1 MKRQYRLTMPAWAWL
16 TTLAIVIALVAF
28 MAITAA
34 RVDALTEAQDAF
46 LKAYAQEAVRTAQTG
61 KTDADDSFIAT
72 VANGPQIADFDAGYA
87 DVSVAMIQEP
97 LGEFRISYYCAC
109 EKCCGAYA
117 NGITA
122 SGAPCQEGVTC
133 ACDVLPIG
141 TMVNVDG
148 QIYTVQDR
156 FGAFDGSKRI
166 DIYVEDHDRA
176 EALGTHT
183 SWVNLVTLGGEE
195 DAEMSFM

>member
-1 MKRQYRLTMPAWAWL
+1 MKRNYRVTMPAWAWL
-16 TTLAIVIALVAF
+16 TALAIVIAMIAF

-34 RVDALTEAQDAF
+34 KVETLAEAQDAF
-46 LKAYAQEAVRTAQTG
+46 LKAYAQEAVTAAQTHE
-61 KTDADDSFIAT
+61 TDADDSFIET

-87 DVSVAMIQEP
+87 DVSVEMTQEP

-156 FGAFDGSKRI
+156 FGDFDGEKKI
-166 DIYVEDHDRA
+166 DIYIEDHDRA
-176 EALGTHT
+176 AALGVHTTH
-183 SWVNLVTLGGEE
+183 VFEVKE
-195 DAEMSFM
+195 AK

>member
-1 MKRQYRLTMPAWAWL
+1 MKRVNISAPAWAWVAVL
-16 TTLAIVIALVAF
+16 FLLAALIVGTAL
-28 MAITAA
+28 TAA
-34 RVDALTEAQDAF
+34 KVDALTDANRC
-46 LKAYAQEAVRTAQTG
+46 LIQTYAQEAVTAAQAHE
-61 KTDADDSFIAT
+61 TDADDSFIAT

-87 DVSVAMIQEP
+87 DVSVAMIQKP

-156 FGAFDGSKRI
+156 FGDFDGEKKI
-166 DIYVEDHDRA
+166 DIYIEDHDRA
-176 EALGTHT
+176 AALGVHTTH
-183 SWVNLVTLGGEE
+183 VFEVKE
-195 DAEMSFM
+195 AK